1 MEQSKKPGVEVDGE
15 TYQLPTLDTI
25 TLDEERV
32 LFIYSDTVVRDFIP
46 AHPEVS
52 DEEKKSYERLQLLKL
67 RDPNFKKALAY
78 IALLRA
84 KPELDEAERRAKAG
98 RVNALDADIA
108 MLWGDEDPTQSSQ
121 KPLENKSN
129 TSEPSSSTDSGSSTK
144 NGSDHQEETL
154 VSTGTSESE
163 TSSPGAPRIELV
175 S

>member
-1 MEQSKKPGVEVDGE
+1 MEQQKPGVEVDGE

-108 MLWGDEDPTQSSQ
+108 MLWGDEDPPAKSSQ
-121 KPLENKSN
+121 KPLENRSDI
-129 TSEPSSSTDSGSSTK
+129 SEPSSSTDSGSSTK
-144 NGSDHQEETL
+144 NGSDPQEETP